1 MKEGAVG
8 RMGGRGTAGGWVTV
22 GVSLTL
28 ALFAACG
35 GRAADERAPY
45 GCSSSEQCPEGA
57 VCFDSLCWERCLPDG
72 TCRDPDHECRP
83 FGGCEL
89 GYPELD
95 AGQVDAALPP
105 EPDGELVRDGLPPRI
120 MAYAVDGDDFAFADY
135 ADGSEPRRFSLVYAL
150 RLGEVDAPRPLTTS
164 GTAHVDSLAIA
175 RGYVHWV
182 EEFNGFR
189 RAPLTSDAPDETI
202 HAGLSLQPWTTLARS
217 GDRMAFVADGKA
229 RVCDVAEELVDPR
242 EYGDAVQ
249 HLAIGEEGVLWVSA
263 GPEGTRLH
271 RALFGSA
278 LVTSIPAQASPLDI
292 RGLGLDRS
300 HGVVLASEVKTE
312 DFVQTW
318 QSSATRYDMNL
329 PPTGSP
335 TLLYQ
340 APGSEARAY
349 WGTVLHESG
358 QLYFAETPDRGR
370 GAVLKLSIATG
381 ALTRIGTYDGTCNL
395 QVDASSVYCLEPS
408 GASSSAHR
416 LVRWPKPT

>member
-1 MKEGAVG
+1 
-8 RMGGRGTAGGWVTV
+8 
-22 GVSLTL
+22 
-28 ALFAACG
+28 
-35 GRAADERAPY
+35 
-45 GCSSSEQCPEGA
+45 
-57 VCFDSLCWERCLPDG
+57 
-72 TCRDPDHECRP
+72 
-83 FGGCEL
+83 
-89 GYPELD
+89 
-95 AGQVDAALPP
+95 
-105 EPDGELVRDGLPPRI
+105 
-120 MAYAVDGDDFAFADY
+120 
-135 ADGSEPRRFSLVYAL
+135 
-150 RLGEVDAPRPLTTS
+150 
-164 GTAHVDSLAIA
+164 
-175 RGYVHWV
+175 
-182 EEFNGFR
+182 
-189 RAPLTSDAPDETI
+189 
-202 HAGLSLQPWTTLARS
+202 
-217 GDRMAFVADGKA
+217 
-229 RVCDVAEELVDPR
+229 
-242 EYGDAVQ
+242 
-249 HLAIGEEGVLWVSA
+249 VSA